1 MLFSCYYVRGLVV
14 SAQLQILA
22 QAHAH
27 THTNSLSFSLSGT
40 HILTNTHTHTHAC
53 THTHTLSLTHSLT
66 RSKHKCW
73 HSSTFMVWVNM
84 CTVTSRKH
92 VFDLVKIAIP
102 FHDGKFGRYMKSG
115 TVASSNQRFIQK
127 EKAVLFSLARH

>member
-1 MLFSCYYVRGLVV
+1 MLTLTQTPSL
-14 SAQLQILA
+14 SLSL
-22 QAHAH
+22 AH
-27 THTNSLSFSLSGT
+27 TYSQ
-40 HILTNTHTHTHAC
+40 THTHTHMHA
-53 THTHTLSLTHSLT
+53 HTHTLSLTHSLT

-102 FHDGKFGRYMKSG
+102 FHDGKFGRYVKSG

-127 EKAVLFSLARH
+127 EKAVLFFFGQALSERERERVAFSFTSLFLMHMSNI